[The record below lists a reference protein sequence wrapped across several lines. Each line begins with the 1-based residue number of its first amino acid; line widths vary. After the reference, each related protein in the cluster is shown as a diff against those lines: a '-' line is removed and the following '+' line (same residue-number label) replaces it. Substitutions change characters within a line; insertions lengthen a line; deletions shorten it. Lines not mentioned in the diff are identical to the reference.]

1 MFETDKDVLD
11 WYERQPRALSKDYVN
26 NIKWDEIKDHPLNPA
41 FIPVLLYMR
50 DIEYYTDMYYRELLR
65 TPTGRDPVIRKFMD
79 RWSIEELHHGNLLN
93 RFLNEAGYP
102 TEEKWQTE
110 AMRKIPAYYKI
121 QTYLLNI
128 AVRPFGQHFHAA
140 HMVWGTI
147 NEITALQ
154 AYQRLGELSG
164 HPVLKKLLAGIVQEE
179 SIHTNFYWNVA
190 RVKLSQ
196 TKFSQDLARFIVSR
210 FWAPVGQGPKA
221 EHETNHVVRTLFRGA
236 SGLEHLKGKVE
247 DRIARLPGFNGFT
260 ALTDKFRVIVMALA
274 IVMFDPLQLVGI
286 S

>member
-26 NIKWDEIKDHPLNPA
+26 NIKWDEIKNHPLSPA
-41 FIPVLLYMR
+41 FFPVLLYMR

-79 RWSIEELHHGNLLN
+79 RWSVEELHHGNLLN
-93 RFLNEAGYP
+93 RFLCEAGYP
-102 TEEKWQTE
+102 TEEKWQIE
-110 AMRKIPAYYKI
+110 AMRRIPATYKA

-128 AVRPFGQHFHAA
+128 AVKPFGQHFHAA

-154 AYQRLGELSG
+154 AYQRLAELAG
-164 HPVLKKLLAGIVQEE
+164 HPVLKKLVAGIVQEE

-196 TKFSQDLARFIVSR
+196 AKFSQDLARFIVSK
-210 FWAPVGQGPKA
+210 FWTPVGQGPKT

-236 SGLEHLKGKVE
+236 GGLEHLKGKVE

-260 ALTDKFRVIVMALA
+260 ALTDKFRVIVMTLA
-274 IVMFDPLQLVGI
+274 VVMFNTLQL
-286 S
+286 SF

>member
-26 NIKWDEIKDHPLNPA
+26 NIKWDEIKNHPLNPA

-247 DRIARLPGFNGFT
+247 DRIARLPGFSGFT
-260 ALTDKFRVIVMALA
+260 ALTDKFRVIVMTLA

>member
-110 AMRKIPAYYKI
+110 AMRKIPVYYKI
-121 QTYLLNI
+121 QSYLLNI
-128 AVRPFGQHFHAA
+128 AVKPFGQHFHAA

-221 EHETNHVVRTLFRGA
+221 EHETQHVVRTLFRGA
-236 SGLEHLKGKVE
+236 SGLEHLKAKVE
-247 DRIARLPGFNGFT
+247 DRIARLPGFTGFT
-260 ALTDKFRVIVMALA
+260 ALTDKFRPIVMALGV
-274 IVMFDPLQLVGI
+274 VMFQAL
-286 S
+286 

>member
-26 NIKWDEIKDHPLNPA
+26 SIKWDEIKDHQLNPA
-41 FIPVLLYMR
+41 FVPVLLYMR

-93 RFLNEAGYP
+93 RFLNQAGYP
-102 TEEKWQTE
+102 TEEKWQRE
-110 AMRKIPAYYKI
+110 AMRKIPVAYKV

-128 AVRPFGQHFHAA
+128 AVKPFGQHFHGA

-154 AYQRLGELSG
+154 AYQRLAELAG
-164 HPVLKKLLAGIVQEE
+164 HPVLKTLLAGIVQEE
-179 SIHTNFYWNVA
+179 SIHTSFYWNVA

-196 TKFSQDLARFIVSR
+196 AKFSQDVARFIVSK
-210 FWAPVGQGPKA
+210 FWTPVGQGPKT
-221 EHETNHVVRTLFRGA
+221 ERETNHVVRTLFCGA
-236 SGLEHLKGKVE
+236 SGLEHLKRKVE
-247 DRIARLPGFNGFT
+247 DRIARLPGFDGFT
-260 ALTDKFRVIVMALA
+260 ALTDKFRVIVMTLA
-274 IVMFDPLQLVGI
+274 VVMFNTLQL
-286 S
+286 SF

>member
-26 NIKWDEIKDHPLNPA
+26 NIKWDEIKNHPLNPA

-102 TEEKWQTE
+102 TEEKWQKE

-236 SGLEHLKGKVE
+236 SGLEHLKAKVE

>member
-26 NIKWDEIKDHPLNPA
+26 NIKWGEIKDYPLNPA

-221 EHETNHVVRTLFRGA
+221 EHETHHVVRTLFRGA

-260 ALTDKFRVIVMALA
+260 ALTDKFRVIVMTLA
-274 IVMFDPLQLVGI
+274 IVMSDPLQLVGI